1 MVGKYHFASLAIT
14 ENMGYGT
21 FVNRIP
27 NLAAKTA
34 ATEHFLERKIFWT
47 RPTRWCSSTANREED
62 RINQADKGGGKYPR
76 ASPKRSKQPHP

>member
-47 RPTRWCSSTANREED
+47 RPTRRNQLKLKFQCSPVHR
-62 RINQADKGGGKYPR
+62 
-76 ASPKRSKQPHP
+76 